1 MTTEEKV
8 LLLAM
13 LKKEENEKLRDI
25 LAILE
30 SSRVF
35 TMKEGRRIVKGLK
48 KGGYIEENELTLKGS
63 AAARSAEE
71 EFRL

>member
-13 LKKEENEKLRDI
+13 LKKEENETLRDI
-25 LAILE
+25 LTILE
-30 SSRVF
+30 NSRVF
-35 TMKEGRRIVKGLK
+35 TIKEGKRLVKGLK
-48 KGGYIEENELTLKGS
+48 KEGYIEENELTLKGS
-63 AAARSAEE
+63 VTARAAEE